1 MLNDKEK
8 TFYKTYY
15 TGSLKITN
23 AIQIH
28 SNKFHL
34 KLKES
39 LLILEMKP
47 QYTLDSLCKLPW

>member
-1 MLNDKEK
+1 MLNDKEN

-34 KLKES
+34 KFKES

-47 QYTLDSLCKLPW
+47 QYALDSLCKLPW